1 MTFAVIHEKKRHFVA
16 KIKTYR
22 PYFYSTEEDIVGV
35 ARSRRF
41 GRSQSLNLKQP
52 GNFLLL
58 RGIGK
63 TCCVW
68 QTRCVEPDCWP
79 RHRERAGLGSMLCRF
94 RRLGHFWTPR
104 VLRLP
109 LPLEWAPMFVFLIL
123 AVAAGGWTVGVCM
136 VCPADTV
143 LAAFPRH
150 SAINDVVKRALQK
163 AGLPSV
169 LEPPGL
175 D

>member
-1 MTFAVIHEKKRHFVA
+1 MKF
-16 KIKTYR
+16 
-22 PYFYSTEEDIVGV
+22 
-35 ARSRRF
+35 
-41 GRSQSLNLKQP
+41 
-52 GNFLLL
+52 FLSYLQCTVSL

-104 VLRLP
+104 VLGLP
-109 LPLEWAPMFVFLIL
+109 LHLEWAPMFIFLIL
-123 AVAAGGWTVGVCM
+123 AVAVGGSMDSRSLHGLSCRYSAGR
-136 VCPADTV
+136 
-143 LAAFPRH
+143 FPRH
-150 SAINDVVKRALQK
+150 SAMNDVVKRALQK

-175 D
+175 DRGDGSRPDGITVFPFSVVLRTMRIC